1 MNVFVSKKQCFG
13 FSPCLSYIDI
23 LLNSSIGSPKYT
35 GLFTSISVVFFF
47 FFFFFFYKCS
57 VENFVVCK
65 FDPYTK

>member
-35 GLFTSISVVFFF
+35 GLFTSISVLFLLLINVLW
-47 FFFFFFYKCS
+47 KTCGM
-57 VENFVVCK
+57 
-65 FDPYTK
+65 